1 MFESFLP
8 DEFLVNIYQGVY
20 ILQFPEYNTLLR
32 KKKTAFL
39 RHRILKLVLCMHHS
53 ASVISLLEK
62 KKVALLSCTVYIVFL
77 QFVM

>member
-32 KKKTAFL
+32 KKNSLFAPSNPET
-39 RHRILKLVLCMHHS
+39 C
-53 ASVISLLEK
+53 SVHAPQCQCHKSTEK